1 MRLEKLLG
9 QAARGLMRVESENF
23 VFMKTTEILEK
34 AKAKQ
39 AQKNTRKSSMQQQRT
54 AGKAAKPAREIGD
67 KGAGEATAVQTAARK
82 QQEEESKKAAA
93 KQQEEKSASQ
103 EGSRKEKR

>member
-1 MRLEKLLG
+1 MRLEKLSV

-54 AGKAAKPAREIGD
+54 YRGQPSRRH
-67 KGAGEATAVQTAARK
+67 T
-82 QQEEESKKAAA
+82 
-93 KQQEEKSASQ
+93 
-103 EGSRKEKR
+103 GSETKTTRRWS